1 MRPEAAAIVVLIHVV
16 ANAQIA
22 EIIEVRTTQS
32 DGIEAFLFSWNNIIL
47 NKVCVI
53 SSL

>member
-32 DGIEAFLFSWNNIIL
+32 DGIEAFFFSWNN
-47 NKVCVI
+47 VCIPQQYVI
-53 SSL
+53 K